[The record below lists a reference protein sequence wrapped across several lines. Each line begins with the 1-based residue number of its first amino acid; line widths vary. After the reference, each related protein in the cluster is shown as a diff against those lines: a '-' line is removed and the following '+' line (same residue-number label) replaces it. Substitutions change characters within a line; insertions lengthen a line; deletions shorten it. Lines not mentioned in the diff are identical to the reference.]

1 MYNYYKILIMNTL
14 RKMQVL
20 SDSAQYDICDYVN
33 HYKKSDINL
42 PGIYN
47 ATGPDGCKIPLFK
60 TLMTNKC
67 VNDCKY
73 CINQS
78 KRNFTRIELDPNELA
93 RAFLNYYDNDYVQG
107 LFLSSGIAK
116 NIDQTMENMLEVVN
130 ILRKDYGYDDY
141 IHFKV
146 IPGASKDSIKRAMF
160 LANRVSLNIES
171 ATSDG
176 LSDISSTKDYNKDI
190 LKRISWINSISKKKN
205 SMMCSSSTTQMIVG
219 ANDETD
225 LEVLSRIKS
234 LYKNYDLSRSYFS
247 AFSPVEGTE
256 LEKKEECNKE
266 RTSKLYHADALLNT
280 YKFDLNEL
288 VFEENNQL
296 SLNEDPKYLS
306 ALNRDIFPLEINS
319 ASFYELIRVPG
330 IGTISAKRIMSI
342 RKKKPFKKLEELKK
356 LGVIIDRAEPFIKLS
371 GNYQIALDNY

>member
-342 RKKKPFKKLEELKK
+342 RKKKPFIKLEELKK